1 VLQVDQDE
9 GAVAAEGIDG
19 HADMIADRMPSASV
33 APAMPSRKRS
43 RTPPAAPVPAPA
55 AAPVPAAAPP
65 PALRDTFTPRQF
77 LAAALVLLASVPAIL
92 LPFWERPGK
101 STAVVIVAVIVL
113 TVAALLFDHEQWI
126 AESRRQMVLT
136 LGFGA
141 LAAVTAPAVPIGLLL
156 PTLFAAILEFK
167 RGWGAASALVLG
179 AGVAYALFGINPVT
193 SYPYVLAMA
202 WPAVGANV
210 MRRIALAGTP
220 HGRTTVLGRGRW

>member
-1 VLQVDQDE
+1 
-9 GAVAAEGIDG
+9 
-19 HADMIADRMPSASV
+19 
-33 APAMPSRKRS
+33 MPSRKRS

-65 PALRDTFTPRQF
+65 PPLRETFTPRQF

-92 LPFWERPGK
+92 LPVWERPGK
-101 STAVVIVAVIVL
+101 STGVVIVAVVVL

-126 AESRRQMVLT
+126 AESRRQMMLT

-141 LAAVTAPAVPIGLLL
+141 LAAITAPAVPIGLLL

-179 AGVAYALFGINPVT
+179 AGVAYALFGINPVK

-210 MRRIALAGTP
+210 MRRIALAGTA